1 MKNKYKEILDPNN
14 ILIDDRSI
22 SDSILLVK
30 KLSETYTYYN
40 KMNKPDG
47 IAEQNKKRLNF
58 ISKFDHSS
66 TLEIKLEVFQAFL
79 EHTNQMLININ
90 NWYTSSKKNN
100 FSSKNNK
107 IEVELERAIESK
119 ISEIFNDYVNY
130 LKFFKEKEL
139 IKDFNSLI
147 PSIASSIFGF

>member
-40 KMNKPDG
+40 NMNKPEGYFSSMLDTDQSFLIAEISKFP

-66 TLEIKLEVFQAFL
+66 TLEIKQEVFQAFL
-79 EHTNQMLININ
+79 EHTNQMLIKIN
-90 NWYTSSKKNN
+90 N
-100 FSSKNNK
+100 
-107 IEVELERAIESK
+107 
-119 ISEIFNDYVNY
+119 
-130 LKFFKEKEL
+130 
-139 IKDFNSLI
+139 
-147 PSIASSIFGF
+147 

>member
-40 KMNKPDG
+40 NMNKPEGYFSSMLDTDQSFLIAEISKFP

-66 TLEIKLEVFQAFL
+66 TLEIKQEVFQAFL
-79 EHTNQMLININ
+79 EHTNQMLIKIN
-90 NWYTSSKKNN
+90 NWYASSKKNN

-107 IEVELERAIESK
+107 IEVEL
-119 ISEIFNDYVNY
+119 
-130 LKFFKEKEL
+130 
-139 IKDFNSLI
+139 
-147 PSIASSIFGF
+147 